1 MFITKMLS
9 LLLTKFLEKHLVLAV
24 VLILVPLPLRAL
36 ETYLRRWK
44 LAQARGC
51 REATSKVP
59 VKDPIIGLD
68 FLYRALF
75 GHAPER
81 YLESTW
87 AAFKEMGTTYVE
99 KRWTWQ
105 CVYTCDP
112 LNLKQILATAS
123 EDFDLPEFRTSVI
136 GHVFGRG
143 IFVLS
148 GHTWKHARTVLRR
161 SFRKENPAPFLET
174 LERNFEAF
182 TSHVPT
188 DGSEVDLQPLFLGL
202 TMDVATEFL
211 MGHSTGMLRDKGDH
225 SREQQFVD
233 DYMICSEEIIQQM
246 QLGPLHQLKFNLEAK
261 RAKKRVYE
269 YLDKFIDESLQH
281 SKDNHPEGNFLA
293 DMMAIAKDRKGL
305 SDQILHILLASR
317 DTTSS
322 LLSNLFFVLSKNPDL
337 FAKLRQE
344 VLSISGHEP
353 PTAHQLKEMT
363 YMKWCVN
370 ESLRLHPV
378 IPTNARVAVRDT
390 TIPRGGGADG
400 MSPLLIPRGT
410 AMFYNVYAMHRSEA
424 VFGPGAE
431 EFIPER
437 WRDLRPGWG
446 YLPFNGGA
454 RACIGQQYALLETH
468 YVVARMA
475 QTYTL
480 LESRDDRDW
489 MELYALALCSKNGTR
504 VAARR

>member
-1 MFITKMLS
+1 MLS
-9 LLLTKFLEKHLVLAV
+9 PLLTKFLEQHLVLTI
-24 VLILVPLPLRAL
+24 VLLLVPFPLRAL
-36 ETYLRRWK
+36 ETYLRRWR

-51 REATSKVP
+51 REARSKVA
-59 VKDPIIGLD
+59 VKDPIIGFD

-75 GHAPER
+75 SHAPER
-81 YLESTW
+81 YLDSTW

-161 SFRKENPAPFLET
+161 SFKKENPAPFLET
-174 LERNFEAF
+174 LERNFQAF

-211 MGHSTGMLRDKGDH
+211 MGHSTGMLRNKGDH

-233 DYMICSEEIIQQM
+233 DYMVCSEEIIQQM
-246 QLGPLHQLKFNLEAK
+246 QLGPLHQLKFNFKAK
-261 RAKKRVYE
+261 KAKKRVYE

-281 SKDNHPEGNFLA
+281 SKESNPGSNFLA

-322 LLSNLFFVLSKNPDL
+322 LLSNLFFVLSKNPDI

-344 VLSISGHEP
+344 VLHISGQEP

-400 MSPLLIPRGT
+400 QSPLLVPRGT

-424 VFGPGAE
+424 VFGPCAE

-475 QTYTL
+475 QTYTR